1 MEAEK
6 QGVPVTGIGLLIGI
20 APSEGVAGK
29 VLQVLQVIVP
39 AVSLALELE
48 FVLFCIT
55 AHYLTLLKQTTCYKT
70 PTNYF

>member
-55 AHYLTLLKQTTCYKT
+55 AHYLMLLKQTTCYKT